1 MAELPSGTVTFL
13 FTDIEGSTR
22 LLEELGE
29 RYGEALT
36 AHRAT
41 LRDAFAAH
49 AGIEVD
55 TQGDAFFFAFPD
67 AREAVRAAA
76 AGRDALAPGP
86 VRVRMGLHT
95 GTPSRTDEGYF
106 GRDVNIGARVAASA
120 HGGQVVFTKAT
131 RELLDDMSLRDL
143 GEHRVKDFDEPVWI
157 YQLGEELFPPLKTIS
172 NTNLPHPASSFVG
185 REREVGEVEA
195 LVRESRLVTL
205 TGPGG
210 SGKTRLSIEAGT
222 ELVGDFKNGVF
233 WIGLATVHDPGGV
246 LPAVAQTIGAQGDLA
261 GHIGEREVL
270 LVIDN
275 LEQVVECAPELATLV
290 EACPNLRLLVTS
302 RELLRVRG
310 EVEYEVLPLA
320 DPDAVELFC
329 LRAGLDASASVEELC
344 RRLDNMPLALELAA
358 ARTKALTPDQILERI
373 GERLD
378 LFQGGRD
385 AEERQKT
392 LRATIEW
399 SHDLLSWKEKQLFAG
414 LGVFVGGCRLDSAEA
429 VADADVDTI
438 QSLVEKSLLRHIEER
453 FWMLETIRE
462 YAVERL
468 TVSGEDDTR
477 QRRHAEHFLTVA
489 ESANLSAESTGRESP
504 ELVRPEADNIRAAI
518 DWAVDCDLELAFRL
532 TIAMEQFWVMN
543 DAFEGVRRIGELLER
558 DPDISPV
565 LRARALRV
573 LGETSFIAGDFEQ
586 SASQGHAAL
595 VAFERL
601 GDERAVAVVLHR
613 LSVDAATAQDLA
625 RARRLLEESLAICR
639 RLPNPKLEADAVRI
653 LGWVE
658 QCEGNRERALEL
670 FEEAAKLCEQI
681 GYTWIQANTLL
692 AIADLCHELGRP
704 EIAETRALEALCLS
718 WQLVDRRSS
727 VYAVA
732 SLVRLAAAQ
741 GDIAR
746 AGRLW
751 GAIEAEESRAPLG
764 NWDQMRDEYAA
775 AIVASGGAEFETA
788 RRAGRALTLNQAVDY
803 ALAGRNTAP
812 STSR

>member
-1 MAELPSGTVTFL
+1 MPELPSGTVTFV

-22 LLEELGE
+22 LLEALGE
-29 RYGEALT
+29 GYGEALT
-36 AHRAT
+36 AHRAA

-49 AGIEVD
+49 GGVEVD
-55 TQGDAFFFAFPD
+55 NQGDAFFFAFPD

-76 AGRDALAPGP
+76 AGRDALARGP
-86 VRVRMGLHT
+86 VRVRIGLHT
-95 GTPSRTDEGYF
+95 GTPSRTNEGYF
-106 GRDVNIGARVAASA
+106 GRDVNVGARVAASA
-120 HGGQVVFTKAT
+120 HGGQVVVTKAT
-131 RELLDDMSLRDL
+131 RDLLDDADLRDL
-143 GEHRVKDFDEPVWI
+143 GEHRVKDFDEPIWI

-185 REREVGEVEA
+185 REREVREVEA
-195 LVRESRLVTL
+195 LVRKARLVTL

-210 SGKTRLSIEAGT
+210 SGKTRLSIEAGS
-222 ELVGDFKNGVF
+222 ELVGEFKNGVF
-233 WIGLATVHDPGGV
+233 WIGLATAHDPGGV
-246 LPAVAQTIGAQGDLA
+246 LPAVAQTLGAQGDLA
-261 GHIGEREVL
+261 GHIGERELL

-275 LEQVVECAPELATLV
+275 LEQVVACAPELATLV
-290 EACPNLRLLVTS
+290 EACPNLRLIVTS

-329 LRAGLDASASVEELC
+329 LRAGIEASAAVEELC

-358 ARTKALTPDQILERI
+358 ARTKALTPEQILERL

-399 SHDLLSWKEKQLFAG
+399 SHDLLSPDEQRLFAQ
-414 LGVFVGGCRLDSAEA
+414 LGVFVGGCTLDSAEA
-429 VADADVDTI
+429 VTDADLDTI
-438 QSLVEKSLLRHIEER
+438 QSLVEKSLLRRTDDR
-453 FWMLETIRE
+453 FWMLETIRD

-468 TVSGEDDTR
+468 TVSGEVDPR
-477 QRRHAEHFLTVA
+477 QRRHAEHFLAVA

-518 DWAVDCDLELAFRL
+518 DWAVNCDLELAFRL
-532 TIAMEQFWVMN
+532 AIAMEQFWVMN
-543 DAFEGVRRIGELLER
+543 DAFEGVRRIRELLEQG
-558 DPDISPV
+558 PHISPV
-565 LRARALRV
+565 LRARSLRV

-586 SASQGHAAL
+586 SASQAHAAL
-595 VAFERL
+595 AAFERL

-613 LSVDAATAQDLA
+613 LSVDAVTAQDFA

-639 RLPNPKLEADAVRI
+639 RLPNPKLEADAIRI

-658 QCEGNRERALEL
+658 QCEGNPERALEL
-670 FEEAAKLCEQI
+670 FEEAAKLCERI
-681 GYTWIQANTLL
+681 GYTWIQASTLL
-692 AIADLCHELGRP
+692 GIAELCQELGRP
-704 EIAETRALEALCLS
+704 EIAEARAIEALRLS

-727 VYAVA
+727 VYALA
-732 SLVRLAAAQ
+732 SLVSLAAAQ

-775 AIVASGGAEFETA
+775 EIVTSGDAEFENARTA
-788 RRAGRALTLNQAVDY
+788 GHALTLNEAVDY